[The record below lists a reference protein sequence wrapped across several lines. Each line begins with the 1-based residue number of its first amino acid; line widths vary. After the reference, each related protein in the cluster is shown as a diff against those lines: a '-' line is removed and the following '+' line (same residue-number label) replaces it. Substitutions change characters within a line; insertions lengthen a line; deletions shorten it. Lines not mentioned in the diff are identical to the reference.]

1 LEKTV
6 KVLID
11 DFGNKGSEIEVGYK
25 DLSDDVLI
33 NFITQGD
40 TKAQEELDRRVEAE
54 VIADMKKSG
63 MTAKEIKEVL
73 IADKGVQADIVKVN
87 RKAIDRAI
95 DRLNALPD
103 DEPNCIIVPWA
114 QAPRPK
120 LATEE
125 WADADLKS
133 YMIASLV
140 ATQKYVKRDS
150 VEWHLRNL
158 NDASADNKSLPNVVV
173 DGDTNLIYDGHH
185 RLVAYWLLGADFAN
199 CWTLEIHE

>member
-1 LEKTV
+1 M

>member
-1 LEKTV
+1 M

-63 MTAKEIKEVL
+63 MTAKEIKEILV
-73 IADKGVQADIVKVN
+73 ADKGVEADIVKVH

-103 DEPNCIIVPWA
+103 DEPNKIIVPWA

-120 LATEE
+120 IATEE

-140 ATQKYVKRDS
+140 ATQRYVKRDN
-150 VEWHLRNL
+150 VEWHLKNL

>member
-63 MTAKEIKEVL
+63 MTAKEIKEILV
-73 IADKGVQADIVKVN
+73 ADKGVEADIVKVH

-103 DEPNCIIVPWA
+103 DEPNKIIVPWA

-120 LATEE
+120 IATEE

-140 ATQKYVKRDS
+140 ATQRYVKRDN
-150 VEWHLRNL
+150 VEWHLKNL